1 MRSNYS
7 TENSVLLMQFR
18 QFCGELMR
26 LKAIVEELY
35 PADAALPATLVDTRA
50 DSRIDEVR
58 QSLITLLEQQSQ
70 RIGDIGGT
78 IGFGL
83 FREAEYVMA
92 ALADETLLNA
102 RWSGREQWSLL
113 EQELFHTH
121 ASGDLFFH
129 KLDRLLTAGS
139 ASNDLA
145 MIYFQALALDFKG
158 RYRNADPRHQ
168 IDRYRRQ
175 LFLKIYGQPVGE
187 LKPEPIFLQ
196 SYESTAI
203 DDEARHIPS
212 PHLWWFVL
220 GGVLAVWIVAST
232 LLWDNLESGISS
244 RVERIRTSGAAAR

>member
-1 MRSNYS
+1 
-7 TENSVLLMQFR
+7 MQFR
-18 QFCGELMR
+18 QFCSELMR

-35 PADAALPATLVDTRA
+35 PVDAALPPTQSDTRSN
-50 DSRIDEVR
+50 SRIDEVR

-129 KLDRLLTAGS
+129 KLDRLLTGGS

-145 MIYFQALALDFKG
+145 MIYFQALALGLSAAF
-158 RYRNADPRHQ
+158 NAP
-168 IDRYRRQ
+168 I
-175 LFLKIYGQPVGE
+175 
-187 LKPEPIFLQ
+187 PEPRF
-196 SYESTAI
+196 
-203 DDEARHIPS
+203 
-212 PHLWWFVL
+212 
-220 GGVLAVWIVAST
+220 GVF
-232 LLWDNLESGISS
+232 
-244 RVERIRTSGAAAR
+244 RM